1 MPNGW
6 LTGPMQLPFITGDE
20 IRSRLDILGL
30 VEAMRQGH
38 RQPAPVMERVLM
50 AEPGTDNSFLV
61 WHAWA
66 PGSMIAVKMG
76 TIFPGNPSLPEPR
89 PAVQAVITA
98 FDGVDG
104 TPVAL
109 IDGTELTYW
118 KTAASSALAA
128 DFLARPDAATLLMV
142 GAGGLAPYLAMAHRA
157 VRPSIDRV
165 LVWNRSRHKA
175 ERMADA
181 IGGEVVDDLDAAV
194 GRADVVCAATAA
206 TEPLIHG
213 AVVRPGTHLD
223 LVGGFTPR
231 CARATTR
238 WPARHAC
245 SWTPP
250 CSTSIT
256 AATCANR
263 SPRVCGAATTWRRT
277 CSGCAGANT
286 RDEPPDDDITLY
298 KSGGGAHLD
307 LMATRYAMETLT

>member
-1 MPNGW
+1 
-6 LTGPMQLPFITGDE
+6 MQLPFITGDE
-20 IRSRLDILGL
+20 IRARLDILGL

-128 DFLARPDAATLLMV
+128 DFLARPDATTLLMV

-157 VRPSIDRV
+157 VRPTIDRV

-194 GRADVVCAATAA
+194 AEADVVSAATAA
-206 TEPLIHG
+206 IEPLIHG

-223 LVGGFTPR
+223 LVGGFTPEMR
-231 CARATTR
+231 ESDDEVARR
-238 WPARHAC
+238 ARLFVDAAMFNIDHCGDLCQPIASGVRSRDDVEADLFGLC
-245 SWTPP
+245 RGEHPGR
-250 CSTSIT
+250 TS
-256 AATCANR
+256 A
-263 SPRVCGAATTWRRT
+263 
-277 CSGCAGANT
+277 
-286 RDEPPDDDITLY
+286 DDITLY

-307 LMATRYAMETLT
+307 LMATRFAMETLT